1 MRRLVR
7 ILAAAITGLLLL
19 AAAPSTSSGAAARAD
34 IRCDDFYQ
42 PGAYYISVLN
52 APAGRTMVIGIDG
65 ASEADKAG
73 AILANYD
80 RNAPNQKWYAR
91 HCWYGDTLTYN
102 YIQLQ
107 NQKSNKC
114 LDKSE
119 DTPNGNGNA
128 VYQYRCSGH
137 DQYNQPT
144 GLPSNNQLWLR
155 WPGGGDSGQWKHLI
169 NVAGAGCL
177 DIRNESYVNGAY
189 LVQWDCT
196 PNQWDQT
203 SSTQQWNAYP

>member
-7 ILAAAITGLLLL
+7 ILAAAMTVLLLL
-19 AAAPSTSSGAAARAD
+19 ATAPSASSEAAAQAEL
-34 IRCDDFYQ
+34 RCDNFYQ

-52 APAGRTMVIGIDG
+52 APRTMVIGIDG
-65 ASEADKAG
+65 ASTADKAG

-80 RNAPNQKWYAR
+80 PNARNQKWSAR
-91 HCWYGDTLTYN
+91 HCYYGPGLTYN
-102 YIQLQ
+102 YIQLR

-128 VYQYRCSGH
+128 VYQYRCAG
-137 DQYNQPT
+137 DPYPYDLAT
-144 GLPSNNQLWLR
+144 NNQLWLR
-155 WPGGGDSGQWKHLI
+155 WPGGGSSGNWKHLI
-169 NVAGAGCL
+169 NRAGGGCL

>member
-1 MRRLVR
+1 MRKLVR
-7 ILAAAITGLLLL
+7 TLAAAMTVLLLL
-19 AAAPSTSSGAAARAD
+19 ATVPSAASGAAARAD
-34 IRCDDFYQ
+34 IRCDSFYQ
-42 PGAYYISVLN
+42 PQTYYISVLN

-65 ASEADKAG
+65 ASMADRAG

-80 RNAPNQKWYAR
+80 RNALNQKWSAR
-91 HCWYGDTLTYN
+91 HCYYGDTLTYN
-102 YIQLQ
+102 YIQLR

-128 VYQYRCSGH
+128 VYQYRCSG
-137 DQYNQPT
+137 DPYPYDLPT
-144 GLPSNNQLWLR
+144 NNQLWLR
-155 WPGGGDSGQWKHLI
+155 WPGGGSSGNWQHLI
-169 NVAGAGCL
+169 NRAGAGCL

>member
-7 ILAAAITGLLLL
+7 ILAAAMTVSLLL
-19 AAAPSTSSGAAARAD
+19 ATAPSASSAAAVKAD

-42 PGAYYISVLN
+42 PQTYYISVLN
-52 APAGRTMVIGIDG
+52 APAGRKMVIGIDG
-65 ASEADKAG
+65 ASKDDKAR

-80 RNAPNQKWYAR
+80 PNASNQKWSAR
-91 HCWYGDTLTYN
+91 NCWYGDTFTYN
-102 YIQLQ
+102 YIQLR
-107 NQKSNKC
+107 NQKSKKC

-128 VYQYRCSGH
+128 VYQYRCSG
-137 DQYNQPT
+137 DPYPY
-144 GLPSNNQLWLR
+144 GLATNNQLWLR
-155 WPGGGDSGQWKHLI
+155 WPGGGSSGEWQHLI
-169 NVAGAGCL
+169 NRAGAGCL